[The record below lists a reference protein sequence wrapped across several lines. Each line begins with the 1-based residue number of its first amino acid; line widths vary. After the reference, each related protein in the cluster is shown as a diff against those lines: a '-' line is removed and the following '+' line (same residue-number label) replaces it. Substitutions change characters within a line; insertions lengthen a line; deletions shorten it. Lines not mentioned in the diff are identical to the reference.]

1 MSEPEASARPD
12 AEYADWPTWHPPLA
26 VLELAELAATTA
38 LPALPAP
45 QPCSCSAGADGDAS
59 DSDVICTHAEHEEVR
74 RGGWVLEDSEGTG
87 VVAVAEGG
95 VVRQLRAFAQG
106 PLRGHRR
113 TPAQVRE
120 ALSGGSGEVVAVA
133 VAGALSVGQV
143 EQLGKEAAAGARL
156 LWLPLIGADRP
167 GPQDGALAPEA
178 LWRAVRAMAGEVGG
192 IAVPLAL
199 PAGYDDLVPEIARAY
214 GADRVAEL
222 SPAAEEPHPVF
233 ARELARAVRP
243 VAQRGLVVFFTGL
256 SGSGKSTVAKAL
268 ADRLLEDGRR
278 SLTLLDGD
286 EVRRMLSAGLGF
298 SAADR
303 DANIARIGYVAAEV
317 ARHGGTAICAPIAPF
332 AAVRAQVRELVHRAG
347 GDLVLVHVATPLAEC
362 ERRDR
367 KGLYAKARAGE
378 IPEFTG
384 ISSPYEAPTDADLVL
399 DTTEISVEDGVTRVW
414 GLLQERGYLVDEAQ

>member
-1 MSEPEASARPD
+1 MA
-12 AEYADWPTWHPPLA
+12 A
-26 VLELAELAATTA
+26 V
-38 LPALPAP
+38 
-45 QPCSCSAGADGDAS
+45 G
-59 DSDVICTHAEHEEVR
+59 
-74 RGGWVLEDSEGTG
+74 
-87 VVAVAEGG
+87 EGG
-95 VVRQLRAFAQG
+95 VVTGLRAFAHA

-113 TPAQVRE
+113 TPAQVRG
-120 ALSGGSGEVVAVA
+120 AQVRGSGEVVAVA

-143 EQLGKEAAAGARL
+143 EQLGKEAALGVRL
-156 LWLPLIGADRP
+156 LWLPLVGADRP

-178 LWRAVRAMAGEVGG
+178 LWRAVRALAGELGG
-192 IAVPLAL
+192 TVVPLAL

-222 SPAAEEPHPVF
+222 LPAAEEPHPAF

-243 VAQRGLVVFFTGL
+243 AAHRGLVVFFTGL

-286 EVRRMLSAGLGF
+286 EVRRVLSAGLGF

-303 DANIARIGYVAAEV
+303 DANIARIGYVATEV

-332 AAVRAQVRELVHRAG
+332 AAVRAQVREMVHRAG

-367 KGLYAKARAGE
+367 KGLYAKARRGE

-384 ISSPYEAPTDADLVL
+384 ISSPYEAPTDADLVV
-399 DTTEISVEDGVTRVW
+399 DTTEIPIEDGVARVW